1 MARQKTSSPSPSRK
15 AGSAA
20 GKDRITELADMSAQ
34 LAALEH
40 ASLAEL
46 REAWAQVSEK
56 AVPRVRRT
64 LLRLALAWQ
73 LQASLHG
80 GLSRRTEQRLAYLAG
95 KADPEQKALP
105 GMRLVREWNGTL
117 HTVSIDAEGTIHWQ
131 DQTWRSLS
139 EVARVITGTRWSGPA
154 FFGLKQRNAA

>member
-1 MARQKTSSPSPSRK
+1 MPRRKTPSLSL
-15 AGSAA
+15 GSKVAA
-20 GKDRITELADMSAQ
+20 AAAKNRFTELADLSVQ
-34 LAALEH
+34 LTALEH

-46 REAWAQVSEK
+46 REGWAQVTDK
-56 AVPRVRRT
+56 PVPKVRRT
-64 LLRLALAWQ
+64 LLRLALAWE
-73 LQASLHG
+73 LQAALHG

-117 HTVSIDAEGTIHWQ
+117 HTVSIDADGAIHWQ
-131 DQTWRSLS
+131 DRTWRSLS
-139 EVARVITGTRWSGPA
+139 EVARAITGTRWSGPA